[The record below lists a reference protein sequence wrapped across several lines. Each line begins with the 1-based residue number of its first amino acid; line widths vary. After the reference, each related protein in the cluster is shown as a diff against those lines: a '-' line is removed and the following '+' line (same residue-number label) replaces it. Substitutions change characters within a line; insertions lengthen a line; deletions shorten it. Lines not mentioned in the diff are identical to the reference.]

1 MKERDKVVKF
11 IETENAFTV
20 MGQFRK
26 MGIIDKA
33 DMEKAMS
40 LSREDWLQLMKQRA
54 GVADED

>member
-1 MKERDKVVKF
+1 MKERDKVINF
-11 IETENAFTV
+11 IETENAFAV

-40 LSREDWLQLMKQRA
+40 MSREEWLQFMKEKA
-54 GVADED
+54 GVAD